1 MATPIEGLTFFS
13 KIDFQKILDKQ
24 KEVLSNVKLKPIED
38 EAAEVQKK
46 NKAILEIQG
55 VLQEFQASIKSF
67 FEEVDFYK
75 ADVSN
80 ENAIDVR
87 VGNNAQ
93 KGTYYIQVEDVASV
107 QQIVSADVVSSS
119 ETVVEEGKTFTIEL
133 ATDVDKNG
141 TFTISNLKTI
151 TINASTNMT
160 IDDLIEAINQKALD
174 DGIPVRA
181 SKVKVGDDSYKLLLT
196 TTETGA
202 SYKFYKISNNSSSG
216 KFDGY
221 EDGEVDPNDSNKVI
235 NVDGSDDNDKYTTV
249 QNSTDA
255 VIKLGDVE
263 ITNSSNEFK
272 NLFPS
277 VDITVKEKT
286 DSPVRITIDDNKEGI
301 KEKINRLVEAYNK
314 TIDALDKYDYYDEV
328 TGDTGPL
335 FGDSAISMIRNSLLD
350 IVGSNAVVEENSDLE
365 GFRNI
370 FQVGVYLGTD
380 KRLHIKEYELDYIL
394 STDFDKVKTLFR
406 TNDRWISAKGVKE
419 SEVNTASVL
428 DKNGRF
434 AVMIG
439 GMKLTI
445 VADDN
450 YTLPELVRAINEKA
464 EEMAIPIKASMVKV
478 NTGTDYVY
486 KLLLEG
492 TKSGEDYRIEWV
504 ESDSGSNYK
513 ILDGDATENY
523 DEDDRKLSMVPGYKG
538 LDSSLEVMMKR
549 IDSLL
554 NGQTGIINLIQERYQ
569 DELNL
574 LKSRYEKAQKEIDRE
589 IERMR
594 EEFLRMEKI
603 KAEMLSLQN
612 TLKSYFKVGEEND

>member
-13 KIDFQKILDKQ
+13 NIDFQSILDKQ
-24 KEVLSNVKLKPIED
+24 KEVLSNVKLKPIEE
-38 EAAEVQKK
+38 EAAKIQEKNSAVLEV
-46 NKAILEIQG
+46 QG
-55 VLQEFQASIKSF
+55 VLQEFQLSVGSF

-80 ENAIDVR
+80 TDAVDVK

-93 KGTYYIQVEDVASV
+93 KGTYYIQVGDVASV
-107 QQIVSADVVSSS
+107 QQIVSDGAVSSS
-119 ETVVEEGKTFTIEL
+119 ETVVEGEETFTIKL
-133 ATDVDKNG
+133 ATDAKYDEETGTG
-141 TFTISNLKTI
+141 TFTEEKVETI
-151 TINASTNMT
+151 TINASSDMT
-160 IDDLIEAINQKALD
+160 IDELIEAINQKALD
-174 DGIPVRA
+174 EGKRIRA
-181 SKVKVGDDSYKLLLT
+181 SKVKVGDDQYKLMLT

-202 SYKFYKISNNSSSG
+202 RYKFVEITNTSP
-216 KFDGY
+216 DGTFGDY
-221 EDGEVDPNDSNKVI
+221 NDG
-235 NVDGSDDNDKYTTV
+235 NVDGTDDSGGDYITV

-255 VIKLGDVE
+255 VIKVGDVE
-263 ITNSSNEFK
+263 ISNSSNEFK
-272 NLFPS
+272 DIFPS

-286 DSPVRITIDDNKEGI
+286 DSSVRITVDDNKEGI
-301 KEKINRLVEAYNK
+301 KEKINKLVETYNK

-380 KRLHIKEYELDYIL
+380 KKLHVKEYELDYIL

-406 TNDRWISAKGVKE
+406 TNDRWISAKGVE
-419 SEVNTASVL
+419 EDDLNSASVL
-428 DKNGRF
+428 DEDGKF
-434 AVMIG
+434 AVMVG
-439 GMKLTI
+439 GMKLSIT
-445 VADDN
+445 ADGD
-450 YTLPELVRAINEKA
+450 YTLSDLVRAINEKA
-464 EEMAIPIKASMVKV
+464 ESMAIPIKASMVKV
-478 NTGTDYVY
+478 NAGTDDDPNYVY

-492 TKSGEDYRIEWV
+492 TKSGEDYRIKWV
-504 ESDSGSNYK
+504 ESDSGVDYE
-513 ILDGDATENY
+513 ILDGDATEEY
-523 DEDDRKLSMVPGYKG
+523 DEDDKKLSMIPGYKG
-538 LDSSLEVMMKR
+538 LDSALEMMMKR

-554 NGQTGIINLIQERYQ
+554 NGQTGIINLVQEKYQ
-569 DELNL
+569 DKLNL

>member
-13 KIDFQKILDKQ
+13 NIDFQKILDKQ
-24 KEVLSNVKLKPIED
+24 KEVLSNVKLKPIEN
-38 EAAEVQKK
+38 EAKNIHEK
-46 NKAILEIQG
+46 NKALLEIRN
-55 VLQEFQASIKSF
+55 VLEEFQSSIKSF
-67 FEEVDFYK
+67 FQEIAFYK

-80 ENAIDVR
+80 PDAVDVR

-107 QQIVSADVVSSS
+107 QQIVSDDAVSSS
-119 ETVVEEGKTFTIEL
+119 DPVVEEGETFTIKL
-133 ATDVDKNG
+133 ATDVNDG
-141 TFTISNLKTI
+141 TFTEEKVKEI
-151 TINASTNMT
+151 TINASSDMT
-160 IDDLIEAINQKALD
+160 IDELIEAINQKALD
-174 DGIPVRA
+174 DEVPIRA

-202 SYKFYKISNNSSSG
+202 RYKFYEISNTSSSG

-221 EDGEVDPNDSNKVI
+221 KDDDVNGFDDSGNDFI
-235 NVDGSDDNDKYTTV
+235 TV

-255 VIKLGDVE
+255 VVKLGDVE
-263 ITNSSNEFK
+263 IKNSSNEFK

-286 DSPVRITIDDNKEGI
+286 DSPVRITIDDNKKGV
-301 KEKINRLVEAYNK
+301 KEKINKLVETYNK
-314 TIDALDKYDYYDEV
+314 TIDAIDKYDYYDET

-350 IVGSNAVVEENSDLE
+350 IIGSNAVVEENSDLE

-406 TNDRWISAKGVKE
+406 TNDRWISSKGVE
-419 SEVNTASVL
+419 EDDLNDFSVL
-428 DKNGRF
+428 DEDGKF
-434 AVMIG
+434 TVMIG
-439 GMKLTI
+439 GMKLSI
-445 VADDN
+445 IADSD
-450 YTLPELVRAINEKA
+450 YTLPDLVRAINEKA
-464 EEMAIPIKASMVKV
+464 EDMAIPIKASMVKV
-478 NTGTDYVY
+478 NTGTSDDPNYVY

-492 TKSGEDYRIEWV
+492 TKSGEDYRIKWV
-504 ESDSGSNYK
+504 ESDSGDYE
-513 ILDGDATENY
+513 ILDGDATGEY
-523 DEDDRKLSMVPGYKG
+523 DGNDGKMSMIPGYKG
-538 LDSSLEVMMKR
+538 LDSALELMMKR

-554 NGQTGIINLIQERYQ
+554 NGQTGIINLIQDRYQ
-569 DELNL
+569 NKLNL
-574 LKSRYEKAQKEIDRE
+574 LKSRYERTQKEIDRE

-612 TLKSYFKVGEEND
+612 TLKNYFKVGDEND

>member
-13 KIDFQKILDKQ
+13 NIDFQKILDKQ
-24 KEVLSNVKLKPIED
+24 KEVLSNVKLKPIEN

-46 NKAILEIQG
+46 NSAILEIQG
-55 VLQEFQASIKSF
+55 VLQEFQSSIRSF
-67 FEEVDFYK
+67 FEEVDFYE
-75 ADVSN
+75 ATVSN
-80 ENAIDVR
+80 ENAVDVR

-107 QQIVSADVVSSS
+107 QQIVSKDSASSS
-119 ETVVEEGKTFTIEL
+119 ETVLGEGKTFTIKL
-133 ATDVDKNG
+133 ATDAKYDEETGTG
-141 TFTISNLKTI
+141 TFTEGKVETI
-151 TINASTNMT
+151 TINASSDMT
-160 IDDLIEAINQKALD
+160 IDELIEAINQKALD
-174 DGIPVRA
+174 EGKHIRA
-181 SKVKVGDDSYKLLLT
+181 SKVKIGDDQYKLMLT

-202 SYKFYKISNNSSSG
+202 RYKFVEIESG
-216 KFDGY
+216 AEKFGGY
-221 EDGEVDPNDSNKVI
+221 NDN
-235 NVDGSDDNDKYTTV
+235 NVDGTDDSGGDYITV

-263 ITNSSNEFK
+263 ISNSSNEFK
-272 NLFPS
+272 DLFPS

-301 KEKINRLVEAYNK
+301 KEKINKLVEAYNK

-350 IVGSNAVVEENSDLE
+350 IVGSNAIVEENSDLE

-419 SEVNTASVL
+419 DEVNSASVL

-450 YTLPELVRAINEKA
+450 YTLPDLIRAINEKA
-464 EEMAIPIKASMVKV
+464 EKMAIPIKASMVKV
-478 NTGTDYVY
+478 NTGSNDDPNYVY

-492 TKSGEDYRIEWV
+492 TKSGEDYRIEWI
-504 ESDSGSNYK
+504 ESDSGDYE
-513 ILDGDATENY
+513 ILDGDATEEY
-523 DEDDRKLSMVPGYKG
+523 DEDDRKLSTVPGYKG
-538 LDSSLEVMMKR
+538 LDSALEVMMKR

-554 NGQTGIINLIQERYQ
+554 SGQTGIINLVQEKYQ
-569 DELNL
+569 DKLNL
-574 LKSRYEKAQKEIDRE
+574 LKSRYERTQKEIDRE

-612 TLKSYFKVGEEND
+612 TLKSYFKVGDEND